1 VTRQEAQEIADLLNQ
16 KVHSIV
22 YAGEDLVEKR
32 TIADRR

>member
-22 YAGEDLVEKR
+22 YAGGGLVEKR